1 MTKKKTPTTTDA
13 KPITPTTVLTTS
25 QRTAKFAEIAQGI
38 ADLLNCASGLQ
49 AGERYARA
57 DALIAQTLPSIRALV
72 AEYVDTAP
80 GIFTGPPKAPSAR
93 SHKRKV
99 DVGAPAID

>member
-13 KPITPTTVLTTS
+13 KPITPPLTRDE
-25 QRTAKFAEIAQGI
+25 RTAKFAELAQNT
-38 ADLLNCASGLQ
+38 ADLLTCGSAFQKVGRN
-49 AGERYARA
+49 ERAFAMIEEARKCIA
-57 DALIAQTLPSIRALV
+57 ALA
-72 AEYVDTAP
+72 AEYPSDPTAD
-80 GIFTGPPKAPSAR
+80 IFTGPPKAPTAR